1 MANFL
6 SKSHI
11 LIIDD
16 QPANVRLLE
25 RILQAEGYSETFSV
39 TDPRIALDAFLQFQP
54 DLVLLDLIMRPLD
67 GLQVLEQVRP
77 RIPEGAFLPVLVLT
91 ADNSPEARHKALAG
105 GATDFLTKPLDALEV
120 TLRIRNLLRTRQ
132 LYCQLEGQKQTLEE
146 TVRERTRQVVEQA
159 RLMDLAG
166 DAMIARDM
174 SDRIIYW
181 NKGAERL
188 YGWTAAEALGRNA
201 VELLYKDASQEQL
214 ARTALLQS
222 GEWDGEL
229 RHMRRDGTEV
239 IVHQRRS
246 LVRDET
252 GVAFAQFA
260 VNTDVT
266 VLKTLQRQ
274 LQRAQRLESVGAL
287 ASGIAHDLNNM
298 LTPILMGVGML
309 KNSVKDEF
317 GAPLLET
324 IRLSAHHGSGLVRQL
339 LTFVRGA
346 GEQHRELLLTALM
359 KEISV
364 LLAKTLPR
372 NIEVVNEVPLELPPV
387 CIDVTQMYQILMNL
401 SINAR
406 DAMPEGGTLTFRGE
420 QVRADET
427 FAQMIPEARPGNYVC
442 IHVRDTGVGIP
453 PELQSRVFE
462 PFFTTKS
469 EGEGTGLGLSTCADI
484 ARARGGFIRLNSQP
498 GGGTQFSVYLPAS
511 ERLETSL
518 NELDQAPEGRGE
530 LLLIIEDEA
539 SIREVMRTTL
549 EASGYSVLAAG
560 DTEEAQE
567 MLQRHGMR
575 IALVVSD
582 LILPGQDGRSI
593 VLRLQQTHPQLGV
606 VLISGDPSLTQV
618 VGSNIR
624 ARLAKPFT
632 SGQLQRLLR
641 DVLEG
646 GKTGG

>member
-1 MANFL
+1 MANSLL
-6 SKSHI
+6 SSKI

-25 RILQAEGYSETFSV
+25 RIVQAEGYQGIASV
-39 TDPRIALDAFLQFQP
+39 TDPRQALSSFTQLQP
-54 DLVLLDLIMRPLD
+54 DLVLLDLIMQPID
-67 GLQVLEQVRP
+67 GLQVLEQIRP
-77 RIPEGAFLPVLVLT
+77 LITEGVFLPILVLT
-91 ADNSPEARHKALAG
+91 ADNSPEARHRALAG

-132 LYCQLEGQKQTLEE
+132 LYCQLEAQKQTLEE

-166 DAMIARDM
+166 DALIAHDM
-174 SDRIIYW
+174 EDRVIYW

-188 YGWTAAEALGRNA
+188 YGWTATEVVGRNA
-201 VELLYKDASQEQL
+201 VELLYRDCSQEL
-214 ARTALLQS
+214 MARSAMNQT

-229 RHMRRDGTEV
+229 SHVRRDGSEV

-246 LVRDET
+246 LVRDEN

-324 IRLSAHHGSGLVRQL
+324 IRLSAHHGSGLIRQL

-346 GEQHRELLLTALM
+346 GEQHRDLYLHALM

-364 LLAKTLPR
+364 LLTKTFPR
-372 NIEVVNEVPLELPPV
+372 NIEIINQLPSDLPPV

-401 SINAR
+401 AINAR
-406 DAMPEGGTLTFRGE
+406 DAMSQGGTLTFRGE
-420 QVRADET
+420 LVQVDET
-427 FAQMIPEARPGNYVC
+427 FARMIPDAQPGSYVC
-442 IHVRDTGVGIP
+442 IHVEDTGVGIP
-453 PELQSRVFE
+453 PENQSRVFE
-462 PFFTTKS
+462 PFFTTKG
-469 EGEGTGLGLSTCADI
+469 ETEGTGLGLSTCAEI
-484 ARARGGFIRLNSQP
+484 ARARGGFIRL
-498 GGGTQFSVYLPAS
+498 
-511 ERLETSL
+511 
-518 NELDQAPEGRGE
+518 
-530 LLLIIEDEA
+530 
-539 SIREVMRTTL
+539 
-549 EASGYSVLAAG
+549 
-560 DTEEAQE
+560 
-567 MLQRHGMR
+567 
-575 IALVVSD
+575 
-582 LILPGQDGRSI
+582 
-593 VLRLQQTHPQLGV
+593 
-606 VLISGDPSLTQV
+606 
-618 VGSNIR
+618 
-624 ARLAKPFT
+624 K
-632 SGQLQRLLR
+632 
-641 DVLEG
+641 
-646 GKTGG
+646 